1 MKHKIAVVGGILI
14 LAELVLI
21 LTSWILSATMTEG
34 VRSLLSD
41 VGIRWLFGS
50 FTDIIA
56 SPLLAWL
63 VLLLIAF
70 GSFQKSGLFQALSH
84 QAHFRRSMPLNYR
97 DRLAL
102 RVALAFLL
110 IYIGIILLLT
120 MLPHAVLLS
129 ATGSLYPSPFSHSLV
144 PIISFGIIVFSV
156 SFGMMSGRLQTL
168 ADILSALTYGIE
180 KASWIFIL
188 YILLVQFVES
198 LRFVLGG

>member
-21 LTSWILSATMTEG
+21 LTSWILSATMTKG

-56 SPLLAWL
+56 SSLLAWL
-63 VLLLIAF
+63 LLLLIAF
-70 GSFQKSGLFQALSH
+70 GSFQKSGLFQVLSH

-102 RVALAFLL
+102 RVTLVFLL

-129 ATGSLYPSPFSHSLV
+129 ATGSLYPSAFSHSLV
-144 PIISFGIIVFSV
+144 PIISFGIIVISV
-156 SFGMMSGRLQTL
+156 SFGLMSGRLETL

-180 KASWIFIL
+180 KAPWIFIF
-188 YILLVQFVES
+188 YILLIQFVES
-198 LRFVLGG
+198 LHFVLG

>member
-21 LTSWILSATMTEG
+21 LTSWILSATMTKG

-56 SPLLAWL
+56 SSLLAWL
-63 VLLLIAF
+63 LLLLIAF
-70 GSFQKSGLFQALSH
+70 GSFQKSGLFQVLSH

-102 RVALAFLL
+102 RVTLVFPL

-129 ATGSLYPSPFSHSLV
+129 ATGSLYPSAFSHSLV
-144 PIISFGIIVFSV
+144 PIISFGIIVISV
-156 SFGMMSGRLQTL
+156 SFGLMSGRLETL

-180 KASWIFIL
+180 KAPWIFIF
-188 YILLVQFVES
+188 YILLIQFVES
-198 LRFVLGG
+198 LHFVLG

>member
-56 SPLLAWL
+56 SSLLAWL
-63 VLLLIAF
+63 LLLLIAF
-70 GSFQKSGLFQALSH
+70 GSFQKSGLFQVLSH

-102 RVALAFLL
+102 RVTLVFLL

-129 ATGSLYPSPFSHSLV
+129 ATGSLYPSAFSHSLV
-144 PIISFGIIVFSV
+144 PIISFGIIVISV
-156 SFGMMSGRLQTL
+156 SFGLMSGRLETL

-180 KASWIFIL
+180 KAPWIFIF
-188 YILLVQFVES
+188 YILLIQFVES
-198 LRFVLGG
+198 LHFVLG